1 MQKLFRKIFIKTMA
15 VLALAVAA
23 LPTEASAQASSFL
36 QITGIAGESGDAQH
50 QNWIDIQSTSVG
62 VLGSQQQIFHFVT
75 SSVSVASPAL
85 LLAAVSGQHL
95 SNAVIGIR
103 RGSGASPD
111 YLRYIMTDVVI
122 VSDSI
127 AANGASAP
135 GEQINLSYSTLQ
147 IEYRQ
152 QRPDGTYG
160 PPVVTC
166 WDFLVGA
173 PCG

>member
-75 SSVSVASPAL
+75 SSVSVASPA
-85 LLAAVSGQHL
+85 VSGQHL

-111 YLRYIMTDVVI
+111 Y
-122 VSDSI
+122 
-127 AANGASAP
+127 
-135 GEQINLSYSTLQ
+135 
-147 IEYRQ
+147 
-152 QRPDGTYG
+152 
-160 PPVVTC
+160 
-166 WDFLVGA
+166 
-173 PCG
+173 